1 MADKLSQR
9 VILALEIVRLLVLM
23 KIEKEINTI
32 VWHFF
37 CSSKSHEMG
46 SESNISILQCLI
58 GEEEQLCWLAD
69 GIFAEPCCGVLTCS
83 AFMVLIPQ
91 RLIL

>member
-1 MADKLSQR
+1 VADKLSQK

-37 CSSKSHEMG
+37 CSSKSHRMG
-46 SESNISILQCLI
+46 SESNISILQHLI

-69 GIFAEPCCGVLTCS
+69 GIFVEPCCSVLTCS
-83 AFMVLIPQ
+83 AFMVLIPRQ
-91 RLIL
+91 LIL